1 MIPLNDY
8 TTEELSVIDPDELR
22 SLTFEDFGIAMKKV
36 RPSYS
41 SDVCQEYIDWE
52 NSLAL
57 S

>member
-8 TTEELSVIDPDELR
+8 TTQELSVIDPDELR